1 MDENFCL
8 TISRQPSFKSGVLIY
23 FDHLLN
29 IKKVSSE
36 MYSVGDLNVELLK
49 TKSFGVIDEYKI
61 VSFLV

>member
-1 MDENFCL
+1 M
-8 TISRQPSFKSGVLIY
+8 
-23 FDHLLN
+23 N

-61 VSFLV
+61 VKFFGLTFIEREATRHIR